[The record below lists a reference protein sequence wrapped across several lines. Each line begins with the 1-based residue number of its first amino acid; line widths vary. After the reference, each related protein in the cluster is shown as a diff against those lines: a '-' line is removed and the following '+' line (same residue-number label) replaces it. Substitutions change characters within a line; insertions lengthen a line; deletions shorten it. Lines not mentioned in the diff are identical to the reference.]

1 MDMNREI
8 RARRLVAQHLAGS
21 AARPSTAGP
30 VEVLRELLALR
41 ARRFWPGVNAL
52 AERAGCRPEDV
63 LDEVRAERIV
73 RTRTGWG
80 SPVLVAAEDARWL
93 SATLTSAGA
102 HLADLARARLLDLDA
117 ADIETA
123 RGVLLAEL
131 RERPFADPLHS
142 AEAFALL
149 AEHGVDPDGGRG
161 PHLLTMLSREPEVVC
176 GATRREATY
185 AHVDSLP
192 VAQRE
197 LAGDAALAEL
207 AARFLR
213 SHGPADAADLAW
225 WAGLSPAVAAHAV
238 DAAEGVV
245 PFSPAQDETTADVAC
260 EVTLGGSVTVTGADA
275 ACEAAPGFEAGVRRG
290 RWMADWQTEVTSGE
304 IKRALRRTVV
314 LPAVD
319 EYVHGYADTSLVL
332 GEAGRPEA
340 FYGERGVP
348 AAPANAGLPAEIF
361 GQLTVAH
368 GEVVSPA
375 A

>member
-1 MDMNREI
+1 MDTTREI

-41 ARRFWPGVNAL
+41 ARRFWPGVTAL

-63 LDEVRAERIV
+63 LDEVRAGRIV

-80 SPVLVAAEDARWL
+80 SAVLVAAGDARWL

-102 HLADLARARLLDLDA
+102 RLADLARARLLDLA
-117 ADIETA
+117 AEDIDTA

-131 RERPFADPLHS
+131 RERPFADPLRS

-161 PHLLTMLSREPEVVC
+161 PHLLTMLSRRPEVVC

-245 PFSPAQDETTADVAC
+245 PFSPVADETI
-260 EVTLGGSVTVTGADA
+260 ADA
-275 ACEAAPGFEAGVRRG
+275 ARDATPGFETGVRRG
-290 RWMADWQTEVTSGE
+290 RWMADWQAEVTSGE

-319 EYVHGYADTSLVL
+319 EYVRGYADTSLVL

-340 FYGERGVP
+340 FYGERGMP
-348 AAPANAGLPAEIF
+348 AASPGNAGLPADIF

-368 GEVVSPA
+368 GEVISPA

>member
-1 MDMNREI
+1 MDTNREI

-63 LDEVRAERIV
+63 LDEVRAGRIV

-80 SPVLVAAEDARWL
+80 SAVLVAAGDARWL

-102 HLADLARARLLDLDA
+102 RLADLARARLLDLA
-117 ADIETA
+117 AEDIDTA
-123 RGVLLAEL
+123 HEVLLAEL
-131 RERPFADPLHS
+131 RERPFADPLRS

-245 PFSPAQDETTADVAC
+245 PFSPAEADEADEATA
-260 EVTLGGSVTVTGADA
+260 GA
-275 ACEAAPGFEAGVRRG
+275 GFDAGVRRG
-290 RWMADWQTEVTSGE
+290 RWMADWQAEVTSGE

-319 EYVHGYADTSLVL
+319 EYVRGYADTSLVL

-340 FYGERGVP
+340 FYGERGMP
-348 AAPANAGLPAEIF
+348 AASPANAGLPVDVF

-368 GEVVSPA
+368 GEVISPA